1 MNCWEYKYIEEFQRA
16 GKLIIE
22 QQTSEFN
29 PLLAIAQKRKEMTVR
44 TSQTSAVQQ
53 QPSQGGYAESTQ
65 NITSTT
71 GKRIKHAS
79 WAPYINKLTLI
90 TNQFQLLLT
99 GMLPQT

>member
-1 MNCWEYKYIEEFQRA
+1 MNCWEYKYIQEFQRA
-16 GKLIIE
+16 GKLITE
-22 QQTSEFN
+22 QQTYDFN
-29 PLLAIAQKRKEMTVR
+29 PLLAIAQKRKETTVT

-53 QPSQGGYAESTQ
+53 QPSQGGYAVSTK
-65 NITSTT
+65 NTSTT
-71 GKRIKHAS
+71 GKRIKSAS